1 MTTTTTTETMAA
13 AANYDHGERWNET
26 EYAYAERKLMWITNK
41 SIVKQKPKCLVG
53 WLVGRSRAPALSNLN
68 RMQCQARP
76 MYRRLE
82 SATKLFQAA
91 FNRIAQAIRSIIF
104 NLHGNSHV
112 NCVTHSMHP
121 HAVCTILLNTMH
133 MHTSISSS
141 SSYYAKFNS
150 IYPSQNGINSKPSKY
165 LTFPCR
171 CNFISMQWY
180 SIVIERETVW
190 EIVFRPRN

>member
-1 MTTTTTTETMAA
+1 
-13 AANYDHGERWNET
+13 
-26 EYAYAERKLMWITNK
+26 
-41 SIVKQKPKCLVG
+41 
-53 WLVGRSRAPALSNLN
+53 
-68 RMQCQARP
+68 

-133 MHTSISSS
+133 TSFSS

-150 IYPSQNGINSKPSKY
+150 IYPSQNGINSKTSKY

-180 SIVIERETVW
+180 SIVIESDCMRNRFAPETNL
-190 EIVFRPRN
+190 RPNALLNFAFYFSPFAIFFCCFSNRKKLTDKLPIIIKGMLCTIYMYAFWRP